1 MKKTPVKAAETKKAQ
16 AGKKQA
22 KRTTVKKAKT
32 KNNQASETLSKKDP
46 SLKRPSKNAKLMDF
60 SLMSLMLCW
69 VILSIFAA
77 QFAVG
82 IVMTAIMGEKLTD
95 PVPTACY
102 SALSYLLAMIMI
114 VLIPPIVKA
123 KIGKQNFSKDSINRT
138 ELGFRGW
145 PTWTDI
151 GLAPIGFGAYWLLAS
166 GLTLLFSTI
175 FPWFNAGEAQEI
187 GFSFQI
193 SGIDRLIAF
202 LTLVVVAPIAEET
215 IFRGWL
221 YGKLRGKLLK
231 YVPNG
236 WSIIISTLLVSFL
249 FGLVHLQ
256 WNVGVNVFAM
266 SIVLCALREI
276 TGTIYA
282 DILLH
287 MLKNGVAFFLLF
299 ILGIG

>member
-1 MKKTPVKAAETKKAQ
+1 MKKTPAAPSKNPSSLKTQKPKVSKAQ
-16 AGKKQA
+16 AKKV
-22 KRTTVKKAKT
+22 KR
-32 KNNQASETLSKKDP
+32 
-46 SLKRPSKNAKLMDF
+46 SKNTKLMDF

-82 IVMTAIMGEKLTD
+82 IVMAAILGEKLAD

-114 VLIPPIVKA
+114 VLIPPMVKA
-123 KIGKQNFSKDSINRT
+123 KRVKRNFSKDSIDRT

-166 GLTLLFSTI
+166 GLTLLFTTI

-187 GFSFQI
+187 GFSLQI
-193 SGIDRLIAF
+193 SGFDRLIAF

-221 YGKLRGKLLK
+221 YGKLRSKLLK
-231 YVPNG
+231 YVSNW
-236 WSIIISTLLVSFL
+236 WSIIISTFLVSFL

-276 TGTIYA
+276 TGTVYA

-287 MLKNGVAFFLLF
+287 MLKNGVAFYLLF